1 MKTKLLLSLFVT
13 ICINTICISQS
24 LKNKVGDQI
33 QGDFNGDGKLEY
45 AFRVLTTKGN
55 GNPVEDGIP
64 DEYEIQFSDKTIKS
78 IKANC
83 CWFKLINEGDLDK
96 DGTDE
101 FSIIQAPEN
110 GCIGTVTTYTIKTKK
125 SYKLF
130 PSFSIFWCAELSDL
144 ELQKLVVRENNT
156 IYYYLA
162 DPNDTHLLNEA
173 GDKIQFERLKKVKAK
188 NVIF

>member
-1 MKTKLLLSLFVT
+1 MKIKLPLAFFMI
-13 ICINTICISQS
+13 ICFANNFIAQTNRS
-24 LKNKVGDQI
+24 KVGDQI

-45 AFRVLTTKGN
+45 AFRVQTTKGQ
-55 GNPVEDGIP
+55 GNLAEGGIP
-64 DEYEIQFSDKTIKS
+64 DNYEIQFSDKTIKS
-78 IKANC
+78 IKVNC

-130 PSFSIFWCAELSDL
+130 PSFTIFWCAELFDF
-144 ELQKLVVRENNT
+144 ELQKLVVRENKT
-156 IYYYLA
+156 IYYYIA
-162 DPNDTHLLNEA
+162 DPNDTHLLNEE
-173 GDKIQFERLKKVKAK
+173 GDKIRFERLKKVKAQ
-188 NVIF
+188 NLRF

>member
-1 MKTKLLLSLFVT
+1 MKNNLILSFLLI
-13 ICINTICISQS
+13 ICFSNNFIAQTNN
-24 LKNKVGDQI
+24 NKVGDQI

-45 AFRVLTTKGN
+45 AFRVQVTKGH
-55 GNPVEDGIP
+55 GNPTEDGIP
-64 DEYEIQFSDKTIKS
+64 DNYEIQFSDKGIKS

-110 GCIGTVTTYTIKTKK
+110 GCLGTVTTYTIKTKK

-173 GDKIQFERLKKVKAK
+173 GDKIQFERLKKVKVK
-188 NVIF
+188 VVIF

>member
-1 MKTKLLLSLFVT
+1 MKTKLLLTFLIAV
-13 ICINTICISQS
+13 NTIPVISQT
-24 LKNKVGDQI
+24 LNTKVGDQI

-45 AFRVLTTKGN
+45 AFRVQVTKGH

-64 DEYEIQFSDKTIKS
+64 DNYEIQFSDKTIKS

-130 PSFSIFWCAELSDL
+130 PSFSIFWCAELSDS

-173 GDKIQFERLKKVKAK
+173 GNKIQFERLKKVKAK
-188 NVIF
+188 VVTF